1 MSKTDASPG
10 SLENSAAIREQLTL
24 LMTARLQQKSTR
36 CEIIP
41 AELLQGAALSLI
53 EARPIPAADRIHFL
67 AESAPILRQ
76 VLSSLP
82 AHPSV
87 FLNTGLALP
96 GGIEAARLDEAL
108 TRLEAADPMLA
119 GMAEARCYGGLLPEE
134 QPALSDLTPAELER
148 RWRIARAWLQ
158 DAISSEQA

>member
-1 MSKTDASPG
+1 MSKADTPPG
-10 SLENSAAIREQLTL
+10 SKHNSAAIRDLLTR
-24 LMTARLQQKSTR
+24 LMTARQQKSPAR

-53 EARPIPAADRIHFL
+53 EARPLPAAGRIRFL

-82 AHPSV
+82 GRPPV
-87 FLNTGLALP
+87 FLNTGLALS

-108 TRLEAADPMLA
+108 TELEAADPMLA
-119 GMAEARCYGGLLPEE
+119 RMSEVRCYGGLLPEA
-134 QPALSDLTPAELER
+134 QPAFSGHAPAELER
-148 RWRIARAWLQ
+148 SWRIARAWLQ
-158 DAISSEQA
+158 DALSSPKA